1 MQIESRATLDLPRG
15 ERHGRTRMIK
25 FAESCYRDHDD
36 KVRRGDDDV
45 PLGAED
51 DRRYA
56 GGRPPRDR
64 RAGPAG
70 CAARGEAGSG
80 EPEGSGDGGRGSKC
94 AE

>member
-1 MQIESRATLDLPRG
+1 LTSCASCG
-15 ERHGRTRMIK
+15 ERHGHTWTIK

-36 KVRRGDDDV
+36 KVRRGDDGV

-56 GGRPPRDR
+56 GGRPSRGR
-64 RAGPAG
+64 RAGSAG
-70 CAARGEAGSG
+70 RAARGEAGSG
-80 EPEGSGDGGRGSKC
+80 EPEGSGDGGRGSEC